1 MGALNW
7 AVTLGGQTFELQL
20 SESTSDGTFLLEMGG
35 RDAKSGATPVSL
47 QHVHG
52 DKYLITLGNRTSSV
66 FIDRL
71 NGRYRVVLFGH
82 EFSADVEDARLHR
95 LKEEVGGLHGTAG
108 PLEVLAPMP
117 GLIVSIEVEEGQEVA
132 SGQGVVV
139 IESMKMENEIRA
151 TLDGRVGRI
160 LVEPG
165 MAVDKGQ
172 PLVKVLPPE

>member
-1 MGALNW
+1 MGAVNW

-20 SESTSDGTFLLEMGG
+20 SDTAADGAYLLEVGG

-52 DKYLITLGNRTSSV
+52 DKYLITLGNRTSTV
-66 FIDRL
+66 FVDRL

-82 EFSADVEDARLHR
+82 EFTADVEDARLHR
-95 LKEEVGGLHGTAG
+95 LKEEVGGLHGAVG
-108 PLEVLAPMP
+108 PLEVVAPMP
-117 GLIVSIEVEEGQEVA
+117 GLVVSIEVETGQQVV

-151 TLDGRVGRI
+151 TLGGTVDRI

-172 PLVKVLPPE
+172 PLVKLLPPD